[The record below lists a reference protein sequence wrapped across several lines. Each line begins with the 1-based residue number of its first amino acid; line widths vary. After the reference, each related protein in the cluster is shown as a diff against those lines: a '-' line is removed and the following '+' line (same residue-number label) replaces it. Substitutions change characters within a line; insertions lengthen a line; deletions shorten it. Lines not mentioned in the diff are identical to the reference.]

1 MRALITAVAA
11 VALLVPSVA
20 FAEVVDRGPNGFTLK
35 TGVEITMT
43 YAVGGY
49 APGGLETLAELVD
62 AVMAHQV
69 GLLKQHMERL
79 GL

>member
-1 MRALITAVAA
+1 
-11 VALLVPSVA
+11 
-20 FAEVVDRGPNGFTLK
+20 
-35 TGVEITMT
+35 MT

-49 APGGLETLAELVD
+49 APGGLEKLADLVD

-79 GL
+79 GR